1 MDAIV
6 NSIVAE
12 LDGHIQTLQAAKA
25 AILGSTNGHKP
36 VRSSVH
42 TVQSVK
48 EPKRRKMSAAA
59 RKRIGDATKKRWAAK
74 KKADKAATR
83 L

>member
-25 AILGSTNGHKP
+25 AILGSTNGKQN
-36 VRSSVH
+36 VRSLI
-42 TVQSVK
+42 TAA
-48 EPKRRKMSAAA
+48 PKKRKMSAAA
-59 RKRIGDATKKRWAAK
+59 RKRIGDATRKRWAAQK
-74 KKADKAATR
+74 KEAKAATKS
-83 L
+83 